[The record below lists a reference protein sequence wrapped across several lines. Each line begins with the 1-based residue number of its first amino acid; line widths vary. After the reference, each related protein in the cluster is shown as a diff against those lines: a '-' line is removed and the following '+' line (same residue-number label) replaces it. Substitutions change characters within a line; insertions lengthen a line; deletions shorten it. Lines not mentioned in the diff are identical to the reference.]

1 MRASDP
7 TGSVQAR
14 TVGITAPGVDGVVA
28 DKAQT
33 HCPRLERLVPKV
45 LKNRKCLDTYEL
57 PNESRLRRNSLE
69 KFPKRFVYFS
79 FFLTQVDIGH
89 QQFVLLENLAVTR
102 FNVIANWNT
111 PVLVNNFL
119 AFLR

>member
-1 MRASDP
+1 M
-7 TGSVQAR
+7 
-14 TVGITAPGVDGVVA
+14 VA

-57 PNESRLRRNSLE
+57 PNESGLRRNSLE